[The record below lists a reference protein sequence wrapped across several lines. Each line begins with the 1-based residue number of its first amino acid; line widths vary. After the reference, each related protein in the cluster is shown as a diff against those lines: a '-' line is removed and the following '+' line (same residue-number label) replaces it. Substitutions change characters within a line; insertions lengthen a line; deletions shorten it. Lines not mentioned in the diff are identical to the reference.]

1 MNRLTRLII
10 FLIGLAGMVVTA
22 VLIAITYPLGRVT
35 EVVVTYLSRQPWALQ
50 SLVILSLIVFVVCTL
65 MVLVSLLARPKT
77 RALYITTPVGSIRL
91 SQAMIEQTIFYAV
104 QEKNL
109 LKQPQISTRLNSR
122 NQAVY
127 ARISGGV
134 IPTARLVDASREL
147 QLYVEQQ
154 LQQLLQIEKVQ
165 VEVLINERQ
174 EEKKNKQVP
183 RVI

>member
-10 FLIGLAGMVVTA
+10 FLIGLAGMIVTA
-22 VLIAITYPLGRVT
+22 VLVAITYPLGRVT
-35 EVVVTYLSRQPWALQ
+35 EVVVTTLSQQPWVLQ
-50 SLVILSLIVFVVCTL
+50 TLVILSLVMFVIFAL
-65 MVLVSLLARPKT
+65 MFLVGLLARPKA
-77 RALYITTPVGSIRL
+77 RALYITTPVGTIRL

-109 LKQPQISTRLNSR
+109 LKQPHITTKLNSR

-134 IPTARLVDASREL
+134 IPTMRLVDASSEL

-154 LQQLLQIEKVQ
+154 LQQLLQIEKVR

-174 EEKKNKQVP
+174 EEKKSKNVP